1 MSCGQIALRDM
12 GVPIAK
18 VYASEIDKHAI
29 KQTQLNFPETIQLG
43 DVEKWRE
50 WDIDWPSIDL
60 LLAGSPCQGF
70 SLAGKMLGHDAHE
83 ANSIGCFLTFC
94 DTFRPITQTSSFF

>member
-1 MSCGQIALRDM
+1 MSIDKPIVVLSLFDGMSCGQIALRDM

-29 KQTQLNFPETIQLG
+29 KQTQLNFPDTIQLG

-50 WDIDWPSIDL
+50 WDIEWGGRLDTRR
-60 LLAGSPCQGF
+60 F
-70 SLAGKMLGHDAHE
+70 SLPRLLSSWKDAR
-83 ANSIGCFLTFC
+83 T
-94 DTFRPITQTSSFF
+94 